1 MCILRIVLVA
11 ALSTL
16 PALPMFAQTPAAGS
30 KQLAVVSG
38 QVVTEQDVQK
48 VAAPALEAAE
58 KKRMV
63 AEAAYA
69 RDNHEALER
78 ALDRIVE
85 QKLIALETA
94 KRGVTETELFQA
106 EIEEKVEPVKD
117 EEVASF
123 YEGNKARIP
132 ATLEQAREQIRLFLM
147 NQRKSETYNALIA
160 KLKKDHGF
168 QSFLE
173 PLRINVSTE
182 GHPSRGPATAPV
194 TLVEFSDFECPF
206 CGTLFPTL
214 LRIERS
220 YGDKVRI
227 VFRQF
232 PIAEIHPN
240 APKAAEASLCANDQQ
255 RFWELH
261 DVMFSDQKRL
271 TLPDLKAKAAE
282 VKLDMPRF
290 NSCLDSGKYADA
302 VKKDL
307 ADGSRAGVS
316 GTPGMFI
323 NGRFLSGARPYEE
336 IQQIIDDELLRA
348 QAGK

>member
-1 MCILRIVLVA
+1 
-11 ALSTL
+11 
-16 PALPMFAQTPAAGS
+16 
-30 KQLAVVSG
+30 
-38 QVVTEQDVQK
+38 
-48 VAAPALEAAE
+48 
-58 KKRMV
+58 MV
-63 AEAAYA
+63 AEATYA
-69 RDNHEALER
+69 RDNHAARERALER
-78 ALDRIVE
+78 IVE
-85 QKLIALETA
+85 EKLIALETA
-94 KRGVTETELFQA
+94 KRGVTQTQLFKA
-106 EIEEKVEPVKD
+106 EVEDKAEPVKD

-132 ATLEQAREQIRLFLM
+132 ATLEQAREQIRLYLM
-147 NQRKSETYNALIA
+147 NQRKAEIYNGLIA
-160 KLKKDHGF
+160 RLKKDHGF
-168 QSFLE
+168 QSYLD
-173 PLRINVSTE
+173 PLRIDVATE
-182 GHPSRGPATAPV
+182 GHPSRGPAAAPV

-232 PIAEIHPN
+232 PIAELHPN
-240 APKAAEASLCANDQQ
+240 APKAAEASLCANEQQ

-261 DVMFSDQKRL
+261 DAMFSDQQKL

-282 VKLDMPRF
+282 IKLDMARF
-290 NSCLDSGKYADA
+290 NSCLDSGKFADA

-307 ADGSRAGVS
+307 VEGSRAGVS

-323 NGRFLSGARPYEE
+323 NGRHLSGARPYEE
-336 IQQIIDDELLRA
+336 IQQIIDDELQRT